1 MKRRNLILLL
11 GGTGSAALSTGTG
24 AFSSAS
30 ADRSVEVSVVEDE
43 NAYVGYKALPRVAEG
58 DGNNDEGGENQK
70 QLRVEDGTYYA
81 LVRVLNQFPNSAG
94 IELAGVDF
102 AEGKHLISDFGV
114 ALSTDGDY
122 ELMGDGEVRQPETI
136 DGSLPSDPFTSG
148 SYADVVAKIDRDP
161 GKYHLAVTVRVNG
174 VDGGVSAEVFGDTRE
189 FTLIRPVE
197 GVTFNGSG
205 NADAIAGGTTLDAE
219 AWFAEKNNGDIDLS
233 TARVED
239 GITWDTSK
247 KLKHS
252 MSGSDYDTSGKL
264 VAVRFPETEQTFVH
278 PNYDVDNDDLPSN
291 WGTGA
296 GQEVSDGSFNGN
308 GQGS

>member
-43 NAYVGYKALPRVAEG
+43 NAYVGYMALPEVEEDENDDG
-58 DGNNDEGGENQK
+58 DGGERK

-94 IELAGVDF
+94 IELAGIDF

-114 ALSTDGDY
+114 ALSTDDDY
-122 ELMGDGEVRQPETI
+122 ELMGDGEVRQPEMI
-136 DGSLPSDPFTSG
+136 DGSLPSDSFTPG
-148 SYADVVAKIDRDP
+148 SYADVFAKIGGNP
-161 GKYHLAVTVRVNG
+161 GKYHVAVTVRVKG
-174 VDGGVSAEVFGDTRE
+174 VDSGVSAEVFGDTRE

-197 GVTFNGSG
+197 GVTFNGAG
-205 NADAIAGGTTLDAE
+205 NADATAGGTTLDAE
-219 AWFAEKNNGDIDLS
+219 AWFAEENDGNIDLN

-239 GITWDTSK
+239 GIAWDTSK

-252 MSGSDYDTSGKL
+252 MSGPDYDTSGKL

-278 PNYDVDNDDLPSN
+278 PNYDVDNDDLPDN

-296 GQEVSDGSFNGN
+296 GQEVRDGSFNDS

>member
-43 NAYVGYKALPRVAEG
+43 NAYVGYEALPGVA
-58 DGNNDEGGENQK
+58 DGNENNDENDEEQK
-70 QLRVEDGTYYA
+70 HIRVEDGTYYA
-81 LVRVLNQFPNSAG
+81 LVRVLNQFPGSLG
-94 IELAGVDF
+94 IKLRGIDF

-114 ALSTDGDY
+114 ALSTDDDY
-122 ELMGDGEVRQPETI
+122 EVMGDSEVRQPDAI
-136 DGSLPSDPFTSG
+136 SGSLPSDSFTPG
-148 SYADVVAKIDRDP
+148 SYADIVAKVDGSP
-161 GKYHLAVTVRVNG
+161 GKYHLAVTVRVKG
-174 VDGGVSAEVFGDTRE
+174 VDSSVSAEVFGDTRE

-197 GVTFNGSG
+197 GVTFNGTG
-205 NADAIAGGTTLDAE
+205 NADTTAGGTTLEAE
-219 AWFAEKNNGDIDLS
+219 AWFAEENSGDID
-233 TARVED
+233 TDDARVET
-239 GITWDTSK
+239 GIHWDTSK

-278 PNYDVDNDDLPSN
+278 PNYDVEDNELPNN
-291 WGTGA
+291 WGSGA
-296 GQEVSDGSFNGN
+296 GQEVNDGSFNGN